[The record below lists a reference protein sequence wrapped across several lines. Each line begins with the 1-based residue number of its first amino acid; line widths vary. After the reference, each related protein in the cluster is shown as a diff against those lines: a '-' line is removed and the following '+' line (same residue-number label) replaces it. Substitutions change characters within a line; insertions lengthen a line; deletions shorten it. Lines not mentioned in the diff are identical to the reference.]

1 MHKETMHKEITDKQ
15 LSGKAC
21 TVKHHLIWINNSGG
35 GKATTRLAVPPLKR
49 KLMDGRGIKPIRLQ
63 LEV

>member
-35 GKATTRLAVPPLKR
+35 GKATTRLAVPPLRR
-49 KLMDGRGIKPIRLQ
+49 KAHGWTRNKTNTPAT
-63 LEV
+63 